1 MACKY
6 GKEIKTFLKCGTP
19 EEPPEGNI
27 YLPYVELRI
36 KDMRLYC
43 GNESYFPDPHKM
55 SLKSMQFGVAGGNGG
70 LNAEFTII
78 AEGSKG
84 YKKLIKHLNKS
95 IKLAANE
102 YQESMFRFG
111 WQTKKCDDVYA
122 PKDSAPP
129 LSPWI
134 HILPTEI
141 STDIDNGIATC
152 KLVCKDILDR
162 HFSRRIVRNEGEEG
176 NMSTLKEAVEHVCRD
191 NDPPLEIEFR
201 NKDLGDLE
209 FEFHPDGIKS
219 VWQANEL
226 PLLSTLRNWLSVI
239 RTKAGKGIFFMYD
252 PTEEKPKLIIQE
264 DTKCGNGENCDCD
277 GVIASYIVN
286 GGNCSPVISFKP
298 TIKWIFDGGG
308 YGGHSGSSKSGEFKS
323 AEVDPET
330 KPKEASGSGV
340 ETPARSELNY
350 QISPGDVAKVT
361 KDSESA
367 HTTANKDFDYS
378 QSITGELTIIGD
390 SSYHSFVQNVARF
403 VSILVLSPYAIQSS
417 EEGACT
423 WIASP
428 NINTTLSN
436 RKWMIK
442 GASHEIE
449 AGKFITKL
457 TVQLAMPNGELKAT
471 DPAGGPGSGGEAY
484 ENTGDG
490 NYAGDPA

>member
-1 MACKY
+1 MACTY
-6 GKEIKTFLKCGTP
+6 GKDVLNFLKCGDP

-27 YLPYVELRI
+27 YLPYVEIKI
-36 KDMRLYC
+36 KDLHLYC

-55 SLKSMQFGVAGGNGG
+55 AIKSMNFGVSSGNGG
-70 LNAEFTII
+70 LDVDFVII
-78 AEGSKG
+78 AEGAKG
-84 YKKLIKHLNKS
+84 YKRLVKLLNKS
-95 IKLAANE
+95 IKLAKDEYNE
-102 YQESMFRFG
+102 AMFRFG

-134 HILPTEI
+134 YVLPLEL

-152 KLVCKDILDR
+152 KLKCKDILQR
-162 HFSRRIVRNEGEEG
+162 HFVRRIVRNEGDDA
-176 NMSTLKEAVEHVCRD
+176 NTSTLKEAVEHVCKN
-191 NDPPLEIEFR
+191 NDPELEVEFR
-201 NKDLGDLE
+201 NKDLGELE
-209 FEFHPDGIKS
+209 FEFAPGGIKA

-239 RTKAGKGIFFMYD
+239 RTKDEKGIFFMYD
-252 PTEEKPKLIIQE
+252 PTESNPKLVIQE
-264 DTKCGNGENCDCD
+264 DMKCGNGENCDCD

-298 TIKWIFDGGG
+298 TINWILDGGG
-308 YGGHSGSSKSGEFKS
+308 YGGHGGSSKSGEFKS
-323 AEVDPET
+323 AEVDPEA

-361 KDSESA
+361 KDSDAA
-367 HTTANKDFDYS
+367 HTTANKDFDQS
-378 QSITGELTIIGD
+378 QSIKGELILIGD
-390 SSYHSFVQNVARF
+390 ASYHSFVQNVARF
-403 VSILVLSPYAIQSS
+403 VSILVLSPYAIESS
-417 EEGACT
+417 EGECT
-423 WIASP
+423 WIANP
-428 NINTTLSN
+428 NINTVLSN

-457 TVQLAMPNGELKAT
+457 TVELAMPNGELKAT
-471 DPAGGPGSGGEAY
+471 DPAGGPGSGGDMY

-490 NYAGDPA
+490 KYEGDPV